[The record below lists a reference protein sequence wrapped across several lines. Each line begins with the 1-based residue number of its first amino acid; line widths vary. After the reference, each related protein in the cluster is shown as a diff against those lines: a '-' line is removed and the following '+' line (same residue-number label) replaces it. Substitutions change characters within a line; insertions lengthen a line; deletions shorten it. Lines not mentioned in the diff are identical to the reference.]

1 MLLLV
6 VETVFLVSGIL
17 LVYPFTLYPMI
28 LLLLPRRPILGQ
40 RGIGPAPR
48 AALIFAARN
57 EARDLPVTLRSLH
70 SLKRQWPELEILAWN
85 DGSSDATGEILQGA
99 AEILR
104 PMGVDRPVGKAAAL
118 WRMMAETDAEILI
131 FMDANVRFR
140 AGDLADLRHVFRDVR
155 VGAVGARTVHA
166 GAAGQG
172 LISRAYWALEERI
185 KLLESATGSTM
196 GCDGALWAIRRR
208 DYPRFDDR
216 AADDFR
222 PSIEPLLRGRR
233 VISLPGLAVRERPDP
248 AEGAARRAARIATGA
263 WYAHRQIAPRLA
275 ALGRLDR
282 FKYISHKYQRW
293 FSGVWLALML
303 ASGFATAALTGWGPE
318 TAAAAVLLSLAARW
332 GLWPVAGIWS
342 IGARFF
348 ATTIGM
354 LRAMRGGA
362 QPAWQ
367 PVRAE

>member
-1 MLLLV
+1 MLLFLEV
-6 VETVFLVSGIL
+6 VLLVSGGL
-17 LVYPFTLYPMI
+17 LIYPFTLYPLV
-28 LLLLPRRPILGQ
+28 LLLLPRRAILRQGGSG
-40 RGIGPAPR
+40 RAPR
-48 AALIFAARN
+48 AALMFAARD

-70 SLKRQWPELEILAWN
+70 SLKQHWPELQILAWN
-85 DGSSDATGEILQGA
+85 DGSTDATGEILDGA
-99 AEILR
+99 ADILR
-104 PMGVDRPVGKAAAL
+104 PLGVDRPVGKAAAL
-118 WRMMAETDAEILI
+118 WHMMAETDAEILI

-140 AGDLADLRHVFRDVR
+140 AGDLADLRHVFSDPQ

-166 GAAGQG
+166 GAGGQG

-185 KLLESATGSTM
+185 KLLESASGSTM
-196 GCDGALWAIRRR
+196 GCDGALWAIRRA

-222 PSIEPLLRGRR
+222 PSMEPLLRGRR

-248 AEGAARRAARIATGA
+248 AEDAARRAARIATGA

-275 ALGRLDR
+275 SLGRLDR
-282 FKYISHKYQRW
+282 FKYVSHKYLRW
-293 FSGVWLALML
+293 FSGLWLALAL
-303 ASGFATAALTGWGPE
+303 ASGFAIAALTGWGLE
-318 TAAAAVLLSLAARW
+318 AAAGAAVFGLAARV
-332 GLWPVAGIWS
+332 GLWPFAGVWS
-342 IGARFF
+342 IGARFL
-348 ATTIGM
+348 ATTGGV